1 MCVVVERLHRWL
13 LENRLFAED
22 LHHAEEKQGIP
33 RKSKGVAFC
42 LMWAALGILIWA
54 VHLLSIRAARI
65 ERLLQFGANAVPP
78 R

>member
-42 LMWAALGILIWA
+42 LMWVRSG
-54 VHLLSIRAARI
+54 
-65 ERLLQFGANAVPP
+65 F
-78 R
+78 